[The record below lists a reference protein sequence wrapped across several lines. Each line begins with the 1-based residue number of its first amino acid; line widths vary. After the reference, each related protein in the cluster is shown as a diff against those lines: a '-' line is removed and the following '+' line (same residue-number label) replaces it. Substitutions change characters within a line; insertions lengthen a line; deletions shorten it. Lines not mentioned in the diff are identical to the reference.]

1 MRKGDQLI
9 ATSMDR
15 LARSF
20 LDLHTIVNDL
30 INRGVSVRVLREGKL
45 YSSKND
51 PIAALMLGV
60 SRATLY
66 RYLSSAP

>member
-1 MRKGDQLI
+1 M
-9 ATSMDR
+9 S
-15 LARSF
+15 
-20 LDLHTIVNDL
+20 NDL
-30 INRGVSVRVLREGKL
+30 INRGVSVRFLRGGKL

>member
-1 MRKGDQLI
+1 MRKSDQLI
-9 ATSMDR
+9 ATSMGR
-15 LARSF
+15 LARS
-20 LDLHTIVNDL
+20 LHTIVNDL
-30 INRGVSVRVLREGKL
+30 INRGVSVRFLREGKL